1 MPTRHGDGEGS
12 TDREGIDMRACPVR
26 RGIGRGRL
34 EERNGQSG
42 ETRAERGS
50 SLDGVDTD
58 AGSARESERGVRPLR
73 PGNAGGGKAPRFRR
87 AFEDGKER
95 RLATSLETPDKIRT
109 LQRKLYGK
117 AKAEPEFR
125 FYLLHDKICRSDILA
140 HAYALAR
147 SNAGTA
153 GVDGVTFEDIERAG
167 LEAWLEALREDLA
180 SMTYRPSPV
189 RRVMIPKPGGG
200 ERPLGIPTIRDRVAQ
215 TAAKLVLEPI
225 FEADLDDSAYG
236 YRPKRSALDAIAT
249 THRLIRRGYVDV
261 VDADLSK
268 YFDTIPH
275 PDLLKSVAR
284 RIVDRKVLRLIK
296 LWLSVPVEE
305 RDGAGRR
312 RMSGGKSS
320 RRGTPQGGVI
330 SPLLANLYM
339 NRFLKFWRL
348 KECETTFRAHLVN
361 YADDFVILSRGHA
374 AEALAWTRAVM
385 TRLGLSIN
393 EAKTSLKD
401 ARAAGFDFLGYTFGP
416 RYGQKGKRYL
426 GARPSA
432 KSLKRIKGKIS
443 DLLRPGNMG
452 AWPHVRGR
460 LNRLLGGWSAYF
472 GYGTLNARS
481 TGALIGTSATAFGA
495 SSIGE
500 ANATGAAR
508 DTIPGAR
515 SSGNLKCVA
524 SPASRPQRRPR
535 A

>member
-1 MPTRHGDGEGS
+1 M
-12 TDREGIDMRACPVR
+12 
-26 RGIGRGRL
+26 
-34 EERNGQSG
+34 
-42 ETRAERGS
+42 
-50 SLDGVDTD
+50 
-58 AGSARESERGVRPLR
+58 
-73 PGNAGGGKAPRFRR
+73 
-87 AFEDGKER
+87 
-95 RLATSLETPDKIRT
+95 SLETPDKIRT
-109 LQRKLYGK
+109 LQRKLYVK

-147 SNAGTA
+147 SNAGAA
-153 GVDGVTFEDIERAG
+153 GVDGTTFEDIERAG

-180 SMTYRPSPV
+180 SMRYRPEPV

-236 YRPKRSALDAIAT
+236 YRPKRSAGDAIAA

-268 YFDTIPH
+268 YFDMIPH
-275 PDLLKSVAR
+275 PDLLESAAR

-312 RMSGGKSS
+312 RMSGGKSN

-385 TRLGLSIN
+385 TRLGLLIN

-401 ARAAGFDFLGYTFGP
+401 ARADGFDFLGYSVLQ
-416 RYGQKGKRYL
+416 RHGKEFCM
-426 GARPSA
+426 
-432 KSLKRIKGKIS
+432 
-443 DLLRPGNMG
+443 N
-452 AWPHVRGR
+452 V
-460 LNRLLGGWSAYF
+460 
-472 GYGTLNARS
+472 
-481 TGALIGTSATAFGA
+481 
-495 SSIGE
+495 
-500 ANATGAAR
+500 
-508 DTIPGAR
+508 
-515 SSGNLKCVA
+515 
-524 SPASRPQRRPR
+524 
-535 A
+535 